1 LNVGVVHFVK
11 AIYILNQFRSKV
23 IPYKVKHGE
32 KMEIYTQRLEAVT
45 ENCDF
50 YVIELT
56 FDTRQKS
63 RFRATLKNGVDIGA
77 DLPRTGILRS
87 GSYIST
93 ESGNILKVEA
103 KPEKLMKVSAQQEF
117 DLLKAAYHLG
127 NRHVPLMLTPTA
139 LYFEPDHVLAEMVVG
154 LGLNVAE
161 VDHPFEPESGA
172 YAQHQHDHRL
182 SPIKTLHHV
191 HH

>member
-1 LNVGVVHFVK
+1 MK
-11 AIYILNQFRSKV
+11 
-23 IPYKVKHGE
+23 
-32 KMEIYTQRLEAVT
+32 IYTQRLENIAS
-45 ENCDF
+45 ERNF
-50 YVIELT
+50 ESLELT

-63 RFRATLKNGVDIGA
+63 RFRATLNNGVDIGA

-87 GSYIST
+87 GSFIAT
-93 ESGNILKVEA
+93 EQGDVLRVDA
-103 KPEKLMKVSAQQEF
+103 KAERLMQVSSQDPFE
-117 DLLKAAYHLG
+117 LLKAAYHLG

-139 LYFEPDHVLAEMVVG
+139 LYFEPDHVLAEMIIG
-154 LGLNVAE
+154 LGLTVNE

-182 SPIKTLHHV
+182 SPIKALHHV